1 METTFNNQSHGSLL
15 FQQRPFPASV
25 VQDAPT
31 SVEHQPMPPTLRYGM
46 QDPPPL
52 PHPQQLPEQPFMAG
66 RQTRL
71 LVVDDDD
78 LVRDTF
84 CSVLEDEG
92 YDVTCASSS
101 SEALS
106 ILRQHVF
113 DVMLCDIFMPGENGL
128 ILLQHTRGSFPEMP
142 VILITAY
149 GSVELARNA
158 LHLGASDFVTKPCTN
173 TELPIVIE
181 RNLTRYAFDR
191 KVTLQNHIALH
202 TSNENVLSALLAAL
216 NTRDTETQGHSQ
228 RVTAYTVELAE
239 MMKLHID
246 ELYHIERGALLH
258 DIGKIGIPDRILL
271 KPGKLTPE
279 EWIEMKKHP
288 AMGYEMC
295 RKIESLQEAAQIV
308 LHHHETWDGLGYP
321 YGLKKEEI
329 PIGARV
335 FAIADCLDAM
345 TSDRPYRSA
354 LPFST
359 ARAEIHRFSGKQF
372 DPDIVDVFLK
382 VPEARWKHI
391 RTCTTEE

>member
-1 METTFNNQSHGSLL
+1 MDTIFTGTHQGSLL
-15 FQQRPFPASV
+15 FQQKPFQSTLAQNTPSA
-25 VQDAPT
+25 
-31 SVEHQPMPPTLRYGM
+31 VETQTLPPLRYGRNEGSHV
-46 QDPPPL
+46 
-52 PHPQQLPEQPFMAG
+52 HPNREQELALGSKP
-66 RQTRL
+66 RL
-71 LVVDDDD
+71 LVVDDDE
-78 LVRDTF
+78 LVRETF
-84 CSVLEDEG
+84 CSILEDEG
-92 YDVTCASSS
+92 YTVTSAGSSG
-101 SEALS
+101 EALQ
-106 ILRQHVF
+106 ILRNNIF
-113 DVMLCDIFMPGENGL
+113 DIMLCDIFMPGENGL
-128 ILLQHTRGSFPEMP
+128 VLLQQTRGSFPDLP

-158 LHLGASDFVTKPCTN
+158 LHLGASDFVTKPCSN

-181 RNLTRYAFDR
+181 RNLTRHAYDR
-191 KVTLQNHIALH
+191 KTTLQNHIALH
-202 TSNENVLSALLAAL
+202 ASNENVLEALLAAL
-216 NTRDTETQGHSQ
+216 NTRDTETEGHSQ

-239 MMKLHID
+239 SMKLEMA

-288 AMGYEMC
+288 VMGYDMC
-295 RKIESLQEAAQIV
+295 RKIESLQQAAQIV

-321 YGLKKEEI
+321 YGLKREEI
-329 PIGARV
+329 PLGARI

-345 TSDRPYRSA
+345 TSDRPYRTA

-382 VPEARWKHI
+382 IPEARWKHI
-391 RTCTTEE
+391 RSCVSEE